1 MPAMSGGLWETRRS
15 GNAVKTTINGR
26 KVVLK
31 DSFKEHVLK
40 KLSRFD
46 RFFGDDA
53 EAHVTVTVE
62 HERQIV
68 EITIRYKEMIY
79 RAEQVTTDML
89 PSFDQAVD
97 AILKQIDRNKTR
109 LSKRLKAGAFEKS
122 APVGPEPDYEVVKV
136 KKFPIKP
143 MDPEEAI
150 LQMNLL
156 GHQFFAFINLDTNNV
171 NVVYRRHDGTY
182 GVLEPVAG

>member
-1 MPAMSGGLWETRRS
+1 M
-15 GNAVKTTINGR
+15 KTTISSR
-26 KVVLK
+26 KTVLK
-31 DSFKEHVLK
+31 DAFKERAQK

-46 RFFGDDA
+46 RFFGEDA
-53 EAHVTVTVE
+53 EAHVTVSVE
-62 HERQIV
+62 HERQTV
-68 EITIRYKEMIY
+68 EITIRYKGMIY

-89 PSFDQAVD
+89 TSFDQAVD

-109 LSKRLKAGAFEKS
+109 LTKRLKAGAFDKGT
-122 APVGPEPDYEVVKV
+122 PVGPEPDYEVVKV

-156 GHQFFAFINLDTNNV
+156 GHQFFAFINNETNSV
-171 NVVYRRHDGTY
+171 SVVYRRHDGTY
-182 GVLEPVAG
+182 GVLEPVMA